1 MAYVYERLK
10 DVGSRRGSEI
20 IPYKLAK
27 NNSYTILVVL
37 IIVPESGGDELNI

>member
-1 MAYVYERLK
+1 MAYVYERLN

-27 NNSYTILVVL
+27 NNSCTNLVVL
-37 IIVPESGGDELNI
+37 ITVPESGGDELNV